1 MANEKIFN
9 TRISLKYD
17 SYTNWSTNNPV
28 LLAGELAICVVSA
41 GNNQATNEPTILAKC
56 GDGTKHF
63 NELGWVSGLSA
74 DVYSWAKAATKPE
87 YSASEITGLAD
98 YIGGQIKDT
107 NTKYQIVQDESNTYK
122 FHLQAKE
129 LGGEWADVGTFTVPE
144 KDITGLMTKVADGTV
159 NHFVMLDD
167 DGDAADSGYTF
178 EDFASK
184 DHLHEIASV
193 TGLQTALD
201 AKAASTD
208 LTTLGEKIGN
218 VTTGKTVVEMISD
231 AQAAA
236 TYDDKAI
243 KADIAANKSAIEIL
257 NGGSN
262 VTGSVDKKVA
272 DAINDFAT
280 KASDDG
286 TINTFKE
293 LIDYAASHTSEYS
306 ELSGEVQT
314 NKTAIETLNGT
325 GAGSVSKAIADAQ
338 DTLQVAIDDKV
349 TKETGKGLSTND
361 YTTAEKNKLKDI
373 AEGAQVNI
381 IEEIQVNGTKVNPS
395 GKAVN
400 IAVPTGALAS
410 KDKVAKTD
418 LTDALKTEIEG
429 KISTADCGDIISHDA
444 ADFAATSHTHD
455 IKDLTQSAYI
465 IFNCGSSST
474 VI

>member
-208 LTTLGEKIGN
+208 LATLGNKVGTVPE
-218 VTTGKTVVEMISD
+218 GKTVVQMIED

-243 KADIAANKSAIEIL
+243 KADIAANKSAIETL
-257 NGGSN
+257 NGDA
-262 VTGSVDKKVA
+262 TKEGSVKKQVA
-272 DAINDFAT
+272 DAVAGIVADAPDAYDTLKEISDWISTHTDSAAT
-280 KASDDG
+280 MNSQITANKNA
-286 TINTFKE
+286 
-293 LIDYAASHTSEYS
+293 ID
-306 ELSGEVQT
+306 
-314 NKTAIETLNGT
+314 TLNGT
-325 GAGSVSKAIADAQ
+325 GAGSVSKAVADTQA
-338 DTLQVAIDDKV
+338 TLQASIDEKV
-349 TKETGKGLSTND
+349 PKETGKGLSTND

-395 GKAVN
+395 DKAVN
-400 IAVPTGALAS
+400 IAVPIGALAS

-455 IKDLTQSAYI
+455 IKDLTQSEYI